1 MTPATAERINKMH
14 RGQSCTSVMNTE
26 ENEDA
31 TKKLERVRSSS
42 FDKSKKPQT
51 NGKKRNP
58 KKKLNLKQSS
68 LAQHFSLKNKF
79 ERQNSNINDSVLAD
93 NMNALVVRNVEKE
106 LKPLKENKGSIQN
119 SSRSYF
125 RLGKNVERNHFKEKS
140 SKVWM
145 PTVVKGADKYLKS
158 RSKPIRASVKLAE
171 IRPMGLN
178 GVSVINQ
185 SKCFN

>member
-1 MTPATAERINKMH
+1 
-14 RGQSCTSVMNTE
+14 MNTE
-26 ENEDA
+26 ENEA
-31 TKKLERVRSSS
+31 VTKKLERVRSSS

-79 ERQNSNINDSVLAD
+79 EKQNSNINDSVLAD
-93 NMNALVVRNVEKE
+93 NMNALVVRNAEKE

-140 SKVWM
+140 SKV
-145 PTVVKGADKYLKS
+145 
-158 RSKPIRASVKLAE
+158 
-171 IRPMGLN
+171 
-178 GVSVINQ
+178 
-185 SKCFN
+185 